1 LSNLK
6 VENDLAQALQGVD
19 ALILAVPHDAYRQ
32 LTPEQ
37 VVEWAGKP
45 IAIIDCFRLLDDAT
59 IARYFELGCE
69 VKGLG
74 RGHIQRIKQAVRRT

>member
-1 LSNLK
+1 M
-6 VENDLAQALQGVD
+6 
-19 ALILAVPHDAYRQ
+19 PHDAYRQ

-45 IAIIDCFRLLDDAT
+45 IAIIDCFGLLDDAT

-69 VKGLG
+69 VRAWGAATSSASSRRCAGLPR
-74 RGHIQRIKQAVRRT
+74 RGWY